1 MKRQHGLVLLP
12 MTLALALVA
21 VVAYGMTRD
30 GAMNVSA
37 VDAQFD
43 TERARYLAEAGVNL
57 VKWRNQQLGC
67 DSALG
72 FTRAVTDVEG
82 GTIMANTADVFA
94 RKRGLSMTLT
104 ATTARGAVK
113 NVVIDDAHAVQVYD
127 FSKKTEVTV
136 AGQSGS
142 DTYIRSDAAT
152 SSNAKFLEVTDGKA
166 HGLVKFGLNGID
178 KNVLLGHADLM
189 LYQTDSKSTQPVS
202 LGIHR
207 LTRDFGLLTNWYM
220 GWNSPGGDYEQEAA
234 ATIPITGNGQYT
246 TDVANLV
253 AGWIANPPANYGMLL
268 KPHGLTEAHFSSF
281 EASSNPP
288 RLFLRYYPLC
298 K

>member
-1 MKRQHGLVLLP
+1 
-12 MTLALALVA
+12 
-21 VVAYGMTRD
+21 MTRD

-57 VKWRNQQLGC
+57 VKWRNQQIGC
-67 DSALG
+67 GSALG

-82 GTIMANTADVFA
+82 GTIMANTSDVTS
-94 RKRGLSMTLT
+94 RKKGLSMTLT
-104 ATTARGAVK
+104 ATTARGAV
-113 NVVIDDAHAVQVYD
+113 NQVVIDDAHAVPVYD

-142 DTYIRSDAAT
+142 DMYIRSDAAT
-152 SSNAKFLEVTDGKA
+152 SSSAKFLEVTDGKA

-178 KNVLLGHADLM
+178 PAVLLGHADLM

-207 LTRDFGLLTNWYM
+207 LTRGFGALTTWFM
-220 GWNSPGGDYEQEAA
+220 GWSTPGGDYEQEAA
-234 ATIPITGNGQYT
+234 ATIPITGNGLYA

-288 RLFLRYYPLC
+288 RLFLRYYALC